1 MAEPILKQMMRE
13 IAVSLG
19 DLFDKS
25 FETKALAGR
34 LGRNGF

>member
-1 MAEPILKQMMRE
+1 MMRE

-25 FETKALAGR
+25 FETKSFGGKAWPKLI
-34 LGRNGF
+34 LNLKST